1 MEWNDDDLTC
11 FTFCQISL
19 SISLRHRR
27 EPRRR
32 KGGKKD
38 FLEKSFEICELAAIL
53 TCPHFSL
60 SLSSRTLFFFAQFHC
75 LLQKKKGFSSPSSD
89 LYVPAASKKDSP
101 YLRSDRYI
109 IRTARQG
116 IFFNAIA
123 ITSSTRRHVHDET
136 RLHTYTHTYTHTH
149 THQRSGKRREG
160 YVNHMS
166 NLVVSLI
173 SYVYVYVYV

>member
-1 MEWNDDDLTC
+1 MEWSDDDLTC

-60 SLSSRTLFFFAQFHC
+60 SLSSRTLFFLC
-75 LLQKKKGFSSPSSD
+75 
-89 LYVPAASKKDSP
+89 
-101 YLRSDRYI
+101 
-109 IRTARQG
+109 
-116 IFFNAIA
+116 
-123 ITSSTRRHVHDET
+123 
-136 RLHTYTHTYTHTH
+136 
-149 THQRSGKRREG
+149 
-160 YVNHMS
+160 
-166 NLVVSLI
+166 VVSLPFAKKKRFFF
-173 SYVYVYVYV
+173 S